1 MDEAQK
7 HLVTIV
13 DATDDVIIGKD
24 AAGLILSWNLAA
36 ERVLGYTEAELIG
49 QSIRLIWP
57 PELQDEE
64 QAVLTGVLAGRGA
77 RHYETLRLHKDGHRV
92 PMSVT
97 ISPIT
102 TPQGE
107 IVGTYTIA
115 QDVTTSR
122 RLERDA
128 RHLAAIVDS
137 SDDAI
142 VSKDLDGVVIS
153 WNAAAE
159 AMFGYSADEMI
170 GRSIRHIIPADRQQE
185 EDEVLRRIRAGQKVE
200 HYETVRERKDG
211 GLVAVSLT
219 VSPIRDEYGTV
230 VGASKIARDISERQ
244 RAEQERQHLL
254 GIARSASR
262 LKDEFLATLSHEL
275 RTPLNAIVGYLRI
288 MHSGL
293 ITGEKQ
299 RRAMDIVVRNA
310 RSLSQIVE
318 DVLDVSR
325 ITSGKLRLEM
335 QSVALP
341 PLIEEAVETVRP
353 AAEAKGVRVETILDQ
368 DAGPV
373 SGDPERL
380 RQIVWNLCSNAVK
393 FTNRGGQVEVRLE
406 RTNADVEIVV
416 SDTGIGIAPEF
427 LPHVFE
433 RFRQE
438 DGGIN
443 RALGGLGLGL
453 AISRHLVE
461 LQGGRIF
468 AASDGPGK
476 GSTFRVELPLRDP
489 RNEYQ
494 GHKSQPP
501 AQSTAA
507 VPIVVPT
514 LHGVRVLAVDND
526 RDALALVREVIE
538 ATGASVVTAD
548 SAQDA
553 WEKLNGLNMD
563 ILLAD
568 LGMPGM
574 DGFELIARVRHSDR
588 VEIAQIPAVALTAF
602 ARSEDRARALRSG
615 FQLHLAKP
623 IDPAD
628 LMAAVEAL
636 AKRGSATA
644 G

>member
-1 MDEAQK
+1 
-7 HLVTIV
+7 
-13 DATDDVIIGKD
+13 
-24 AAGLILSWNLAA
+24 
-36 ERVLGYTEAELIG
+36 
-49 QSIRLIWP
+49 
-57 PELQDEE
+57 
-64 QAVLTGVLAGRGA
+64 
-77 RHYETLRLHKDGHRV
+77 
-92 PMSVT
+92 MSVT

-115 QDVTTSR
+115 QDVTASR

-159 AMFGYSADEMI
+159 AMFGYPADEMI

-211 GLVAVSLT
+211 SLVAVSLT

-254 GIARSASR
+254 GIARYASR

-275 RTPLNAIVGYLRI
+275 RTPLNAIVGYSRI

-325 ITSGKLRLEM
+325 IISGKLRLEM

-380 RQIVWNLCSNAVK
+380 RQIVGICA
-393 FTNRGGQVEVRLE
+393 
-406 RTNADVEIVV
+406 RT
-416 SDTGIGIAPEF
+416 P
-427 LPHVFE
+427 
-433 RFRQE
+433 
-438 DGGIN
+438 
-443 RALGGLGLGL
+443 
-453 AISRHLVE
+453 
-461 LQGGRIF
+461 
-468 AASDGPGK
+468 
-476 GSTFRVELPLRDP
+476 
-489 RNEYQ
+489 
-494 GHKSQPP
+494 
-501 AQSTAA
+501 
-507 VPIVVPT
+507 
-514 LHGVRVLAVDND
+514 
-526 RDALALVREVIE
+526 
-538 ATGASVVTAD
+538 
-548 SAQDA
+548 
-553 WEKLNGLNMD
+553 
-563 ILLAD
+563 
-568 LGMPGM
+568 
-574 DGFELIARVRHSDR
+574 
-588 VEIAQIPAVALTAF
+588 
-602 ARSEDRARALRSG
+602 
-615 FQLHLAKP
+615 
-623 IDPAD
+623 
-628 LMAAVEAL
+628 
-636 AKRGSATA
+636 
-644 G
+644 